1 MMNRWILLLVLPF
14 LFSFTF
20 APMSQTIELT
30 NDRQAVQFFLE
41 NDSPASMAVELTIK
55 ERSMD
60 QAGNENLAASE
71 EVKVFPP
78 QVIIPAGEKR
88 AIRVSYSGTKD
99 LKIEKNYRVIAEQLP
114 LNVDAKTKEKAGIQ
128 MLMKYVAALYVAPAN
143 AKSDLKILSHAANGK
158 VIKLLIENSGTRHQ
172 LLNAP
177 VLKYSV
183 KDKKHEIKAEELQGL
198 AGENVL
204 AGTKREFVIKSTKS
218 IPADAKLELKFN
230 D

>member
-1 MMNRWILLLVLPF
+1 MMNRWILVLIFPF

-20 APMSQTIELT
+20 APMSQTIELSD
-30 NDRQAVQFFLE
+30 NRQAVQFFLE
-41 NDSPASMAVELTIK
+41 NDSPSSMAVELTVK
-55 ERSMD
+55 ERNMD
-60 QAGNENLAASE
+60 QAGNETHKTSE

-88 AIRVSYSGTKD
+88 AIRVSYSGPKD
-99 LKIEKNYRVIAEQLP
+99 LKIEKSYRVIAEQLP

-128 MLMKYVAALYVAPAN
+128 MLMKYVAALYVAPPST
-143 AKSDLKILSHAANGK
+143 KSDLKILSHSTNGK
-158 VIKLLIENSGTRHQ
+158 ELKILIENSGGRHQ

-177 VLKYSV
+177 VLKYSL
-183 KDKKHEIKAEELQGL
+183 KDKKQEISAAELQGL

-204 AGTKREFVIKSTKS
+204 AGTKREFVIKTTKS
-218 IPADAKLELKFN
+218 IPSDTKLELKFN

>member
-1 MMNRWILLLVLPF
+1 MNRWILLFIFPF

-20 APMSQTIELT
+20 APMSQTIELAD
-30 NDRQAVQFFLE
+30 DRQAVQFFLE
-41 NDSPASMAVELTIK
+41 NDGPVSMAVELTVK

-60 QAGNENLAASE
+60 QTGNETLAVTT

-88 AIRVSYSGTKD
+88 AIRVSYSGSKD
-99 LKIEKNYRVIAEQLP
+99 LKSEKSYRVIAEQLP
-114 LNVDAKTKEKAGIQ
+114 LNVDAKTKAKAGIQ
-128 MLMKYVAALYVAPAN
+128 MLMKYVAALYVAPPN
-143 AKSDLKILSHAANGK
+143 TKSDLKILSHSTNGK
-158 VIKLLIENSGTRHQ
+158 EIKLLIENGGGRHQ

-177 VLKYSV
+177 LLKYSL
-183 KDKKHEIKAEELQGL
+183 KDKKHEIKSADLQGL

-204 AGTKREFVIKSTKS
+204 AGTKREFVIKSTIS
-218 IPADAKLELKFN
+218 IPADTKLELKFN

>member
-1 MMNRWILLLVLPF
+1 MNRWILLLIFPF
-14 LFSFTF
+14 LYSFTF
-20 APMSQTIELT
+20 APMSQTIELS

-41 NDSPASMAVELTIK
+41 NDGPTSMAVELTVK
-55 ERSMD
+55 ERSM
-60 QAGNENLAASE
+60 NLTGSE
-71 EVKVFPP
+71 TLSATQEVKVFPP

-99 LKIEKNYRVIAEQLP
+99 LKSEKSYRVIAEQLP

-128 MLMKYVAALYVAPAN
+128 MLMKYVAALYVAPSS
-143 AKSDLKILSHAANGK
+143 AKSELKILSHSTNGK
-158 VIKLLIENSGTRHQ
+158 EIKILIENSGGRHQ

-177 VLKYSV
+177 ILKYSI
-183 KDKKHEIKAEELQGL
+183 KDKKQEIPASDLQGL

-218 IPADAKLELKFN
+218 IPSDVKLELKFN

>member
-1 MMNRWILLLVLPF
+1 MNRWILVFIFPF

-20 APMSQTIELT
+20 APMSQTIELS

-41 NDSPASMAVELTIK
+41 NDSPSSMAVELTVK
-55 ERSMD
+55 ERNMD
-60 QAGNENLAASE
+60 QAGKETLAE
-71 EVKVFPP
+71 TQEVKVFPP

-88 AIRVSYSGTKD
+88 AIRVSYSGAKD
-99 LKIEKNYRVIAEQLP
+99 LKSEKSYRVIAEQLP

-143 AKSDLKILSHAANGK
+143 TKSDLKILSHSSNGK
-158 VIKLLIENSGTRHQ
+158 VIKLLIENSGGRHQ

-183 KDKKHEIKAEELQGL
+183 KDKKQEIKAEDLQGL

-204 AGTKREFVIKSTKS
+204 AGTKREFVIKSTKLL
-218 IPADAKLELKFN
+218 PADAKLELKFN

>member
-1 MMNRWILLLVLPF
+1 MNRWILFFIFPF

-20 APMSQTIELT
+20 APMSQTIELSD
-30 NDRQAVQFFLE
+30 DRQAVQFFLE
-41 NDSPASMAVELTIK
+41 NDGRASMAVELTVK

-60 QAGNENLAASE
+60 QVGSE
-71 EVKVFPP
+71 TLKATQEVKVFPP

-88 AIRVSYSGTKD
+88 AIRVSYSGKKD
-99 LKIEKNYRVIAEQLP
+99 LQIEKSYRVIAEQLP
-114 LNVDAKTKEKAGIQ
+114 LNVDAQTKEKAGIQ

-143 AKSDLKILSHAANGK
+143 TKSELKILSHSSNGK
-158 VIKLLIENSGTRHQ
+158 EIKLLIENSGGRHQ

-177 VLKYSV
+177 VLKYSE
-183 KDKKHEIKAEELQGL
+183 KDKKQEIKSQDLQGL

-218 IPADAKLELKFN
+218 LPVDAKLELKFN

>member
-1 MMNRWILLLVLPF
+1 MNRWIVFLIFPF

-20 APMSQTIELT
+20 SPMSQTIELSD
-30 NDRQAVQFFLE
+30 DRQAVQFFLE
-41 NDSPASMAVELTIK
+41 NDSTLSMAVELTIK

-60 QAGNENLAASE
+60 VSGAETLADTK

-88 AIRVSYSGTKD
+88 AIRVSYTGKKD
-99 LKIEKNYRVIAEQLP
+99 LKVEKNYRVIAEQLP
-114 LNVDAKTKEKAGIQ
+114 LNVDAKTKNRAGIQ
-128 MLMKYVAALYVAPAN
+128 MLMKYVAALYVAPEDT
-143 AKSDLKILSHAANGK
+143 KPEIKIVSHSSNGK
-158 VIKLLIENSGTRHQ
+158 EMKLLIENSGGRHQ

-177 VLKYSV
+177 VIKYNV
-183 KDKKHEIKAEELQGL
+183 KGEKSEIKSGDLPGL

-204 AGTKREFVIKSTKS
+204 AGTKREFIIKTTKT
-218 IPADAKLELKFN
+218 IPVDAKVDLKIN

>member
-1 MMNRWILLLVLPF
+1 MNRWILVLIFPF

-20 APMSQTIELT
+20 APMSQTIELSD
-30 NDRQAVQFFLE
+30 NRQAVQFFLE
-41 NDSPASMAVELTIK
+41 NDSPSSMAVELTVK
-55 ERSMD
+55 ERNMD
-60 QAGNENLAASE
+60 QAGNETLKTSE

-88 AIRVSYSGTKD
+88 AIRVSYSGPKD
-99 LKIEKNYRVIAEQLP
+99 LKIEKSYRVIAEQLP

-128 MLMKYVAALYVAPAN
+128 MLMKYVAALYVAPSST
-143 AKSDLKILSHAANGK
+143 KSDLKILSHSTNGK
-158 VIKLLIENSGTRHQ
+158 ELKILIENSGGRHQ

-177 VLKYSV
+177 VLKYSL
-183 KDKKHEIKAEELQGL
+183 KDKKQEISAAELQGL

-204 AGTKREFVIKSTKS
+204 AGTKREFVIKTTKS
-218 IPADAKLELKFN
+218 IPSDTKLELKFN

>member
-1 MMNRWILLLVLPF
+1 MNRWILVFIFPF

-20 APMSQTIELT
+20 APMSQTIELS

-41 NDSPASMAVELTIK
+41 NDSPASMAVELTVK
-55 ERSMD
+55 ERNMD
-60 QAGNENLAASE
+60 QAGKESLADSQD
-71 EVKVFPP
+71 VKVFPP

-88 AIRVSYSGTKD
+88 AIRVSYSGPKD
-99 LKIEKNYRVIAEQLP
+99 LKSEKSYRVIAEQLP

-128 MLMKYVAALYVAPAN
+128 MLMKYVAALYVAPSDT
-143 AKSDLKILSHAANGK
+143 KSDLKILSHSSNGK
-158 VIKLLIENSGTRHQ
+158 VIKLLIENSGGRHQ

-183 KDKKHEIKAEELQGL
+183 KDKKQEIKADELQGL

-204 AGTKREFVIKSTKS
+204 AGTKREFVIKSPKLL
-218 IPADAKLELKFN
+218 PPDAKLELKFN